1 MAVPHEFAVATAGHH
16 LLSNISSTLV
26 PITEQD
32 YTSPNNI
39 SYNSNGHVWNIISWT
54 AFCVIF
60 VVGVTGNCFV
70 LCMTCRPSSRLSIST
85 INTYVMNLAAAD
97 LIYVLQYLFFTI
109 GNHLPS
115 GWPFGMIGCKVI
127 ISLDIVVMFVGAY
140 ILVAMSIE
148 RFVAIVFPMQSL
160 QCRSLPCSRWVCGS
174 LWVIGVVAVGIPYA
188 FHYENFFYE
197 EEVRWSCIWSH
208 SLKAFQKYMLGICVT
223 VLIVPSIMLLV
234 VYSSLLIH
242 FWRTVGQVGASLNKN
257 LRRSKR
263 RVVTVVFLI
272 VLAFWICYIPF
283 WTWMMIAN
291 YTDYENNVI
300 GLSTVILSYTNSCV
314 NPLLYTLLTNKF
326 NRWRESKKSSRSTS
340 KIALRSI

>member
-1 MAVPHEFAVATAGHH
+1 MDVPPEFAGATFGHH
-16 LLSNISSTLV
+16 LLGNISSTVV
-26 PITEQD
+26 PITKQD
-32 YTSPNNI
+32 YTSPNNE
-39 SYNSNGHVWNIISWT
+39 SYIDKDPVWNIISWT
-54 AFCVIF
+54 SFCIVF

-85 INTYVMNLAAAD
+85 INTYVMNLAVAD

-109 GNHLPS
+109 GNRLPS

-188 FHYENFFYE
+188 FHYEHILYD
-197 EEVRWSCIWSH
+197 VRWSCTWSH
-208 SLKAFQKYMLGICVT
+208 SFETYQYYMTGIFFF
-223 VLIVPSIMLLV
+223 VLVVPSIVLLV

-242 FWRTVGQVGASLNKN
+242 FWRTVGQVGATSLNKN

-283 WTWMMIAN
+283 WTWVMISL
-291 YTDYENNVI
+291 YTDYENSI
-300 GLSTVILSYTNSCV
+300 FGLFSILLSYTNSCV
-314 NPLLYTLLTNKF
+314 NPFFYTLLTNKF
-326 NRWRESKKSSRSTS
+326 NQWRESKKSSRSTS
-340 KIALRSI
+340 KVILRSI